1 MAAQD
6 GQTLDQQS
14 PETQAAFQAAYGG
27 NAASAWEG
35 EHDAAIGADTTSAP
49 VAAPAAPAGVPQTA
63 GGGGTTTIDPTQTMQ
78 GLTPEQV
85 AKMRAGIIESSGLSI
100 KQLNE
105 QMRQFDAQ
113 LDWQKQMWQQQGLP
127 QLAIQQRA
135 ADLEQQKFEQLA
147 AQATRQQNWVE
158 QIGTRQAALAEKA
171 QADANAIAQGQ
182 LGVAQGQLGLG
193 QSQLGL
199 DTLKTAATLTGPADW
214 IRATNYAR
222 GVQQTNLPDFINRL
236 LTGQGTAALGGPAP
250 GTSMSSPQS
259 MINLANQVSGVGGG
273 STAAGTNPDY
283 AAQRLQSLF
292 AGGGQALSP
301 QALEGLTT
309 TEKSMLQGGGADV
322 GADVGG
328 FMDQY
333 ARSRIGQSAAAPGTG
348 F

>member
-14 PETQAAFQAAYGG
+14 PETQAAFSAAYGG
-27 NAASAWEG
+27 NASSAWEN
-35 EHDAAIGADTTSAP
+35 EHNQAIGAGATPA
-49 VAAPAAPAGVPQTA
+49 AAPSAPAGVPQTA
-63 GGGGTTTIDPTQTMQ
+63 GGGGGTTTIDPTQTMQ

-85 AKMRAGIIESSGLSI
+85 AKMRAGITESSGLSI

-105 QMRQFDAQ
+105 QMREFDQQ

-127 QLAIQQRA
+127 QFAIQQRA

-199 DTLKTAATLTGPADW
+199 DTLKTAATLTGRAADEPA
-214 IRATNYAR
+214 
-222 GVQQTNLPDFINRL
+222 RL
-236 LTGQGTAALGGPAP
+236 YQPPVDGP
-250 GTSMSSPQS
+250 GH
-259 MINLANQVSGVGGG
+259 GCVGR
-273 STAAGTNPDY
+273 TCTRY
-283 AAQRLQSLF
+283 
-292 AGGGQALSP
+292 
-301 QALEGLTT
+301 
-309 TEKSMLQGGGADV
+309 ADV
-322 GADVGG
+322 VAAVD
-328 FMDQY
+328 DQPGQPGQ
-333 ARSRIGQSAAAPGTG
+333 RCRRWESRRWRES
-348 F
+348 

>member
-182 LGVAQGQLGLG
+182 LGVRSGDCLQRGLRQPHLAFMDG
-193 QSQLGL
+193 R
-199 DTLKTAATLTGPADW
+199 PA
-214 IRATNYAR
+214 YA
-222 GVQQTNLPDFINRL
+222 GGHL
-236 LTGQGTAALGGPAP
+236 GTAPARKDDPALLR
-250 GTSMSSPQS
+250 
-259 MINLANQVSGVGGG
+259 NECRRHR
-273 STAAGTNPDY
+273 Y
-283 AAQRLQSLF
+283 AHR
-292 AGGGQALSP
+292 
-301 QALEGLTT
+301 
-309 TEKSMLQGGGADV
+309 
-322 GADVGG
+322 
-328 FMDQY
+328 
-333 ARSRIGQSAAAPGTG
+333 R
-348 F
+348 

>member
-63 GGGGTTTIDPTQTMQ
+63 GGGGTRTIDLTQTMQ

-259 MINLANQVSGVGGG
+259 MINLANQVSGVSGG
-273 STAAGTNPDY
+273 STSPTTIDMMQGANGTWSANPDF
-283 AAQRLQSLF
+283 AAQRLRSLF
-292 AGGGQALSP
+292 AGGGQA
-301 QALEGLTT
+301 
-309 TEKSMLQGGGADV
+309 
-322 GADVGG
+322 
-328 FMDQY
+328 
-333 ARSRIGQSAAAPGTG
+333 
-348 F
+348 